1 MLIIFLYQETGRN
14 NSLYDY
20 VRSKYF
26 KDENNIFKLN
36 KYVKLEEKN
45 SQEPYFSQAE
55 ELMSHI
61 YKIEDAFYQQYMKNV
76 FLNRKD
82 DSIVIFLNDLIFNE
96 PDKIP
101 SDKEK
106 TFFVLIIAIFI
117 GLYNGYVTKRTYIF
131 FGRKIIHF
139 FSATG
144 KFIDKILCAQ
154 SCFCTVSIC
163 SFCIYF

>member
-1 MLIIFLYQETGRN
+1 
-14 NSLYDY
+14 
-20 VRSKYF
+20 
-26 KDENNIFKLN
+26 
-36 KYVKLEEKN
+36 
-45 SQEPYFSQAE
+45 
-55 ELMSHI
+55 MSHI

-117 GLYNGYVTKRTYIF
+117 GLYNGYVTKKDLHFLWKKNYSF
-131 FGRKIIHF
+131 FLCHRKI
-139 FSATG
+139 
-144 KFIDKILCAQ
+144 
-154 SCFCTVSIC
+154 
-163 SFCIYF
+163 Y

>member
-61 YKIEDAFYQQYMKNV
+61 YKIEDAFYQQYM
-76 FLNRKD
+76 
-82 DSIVIFLNDLIFNE
+82 
-96 PDKIP
+96 
-101 SDKEK
+101 EK
-106 TFFVLIIAIFI
+106 M
-117 GLYNGYVTKRTYIF
+117 
-131 FGRKIIHF
+131 
-139 FSATG
+139 
-144 KFIDKILCAQ
+144 
-154 SCFCTVSIC
+154 
-163 SFCIYF
+163 SF